1 MKTMRATAAVSVYLV
16 LRQDEEVLLLL
27 RQNTGF
33 MDGHYGLVSG
43 HVEAGESATDGMIRE
58 AYEEAGI
65 TLHPDH
71 LRVAHIMHRQS
82 ERLNVDIFF
91 DCSSWEGEIQN
102 REPHK
107 CAELKFF
114 PLHSPPDQLISYV
127 HDALK
132 AIDQKS
138 FYSESGWNS

>member
-1 MKTMRATAAVSVYLV
+1 MTTRTTAAVSVYLV
-16 LRQDEEVLLLL
+16 LRRGEEVLLLL

-33 MDGHYGLVSG
+33 MDNQYGLVSG
-43 HVEAGESATDGMIRE
+43 HVEADEPATEGMIRE

-65 TLHPDH
+65 RLKPEN

-82 ERLNVDIFF
+82 GRLNVDIFF
-91 DCSSWEGEIQN
+91 ECTNWDGEIQN

-114 PLHSPPDQLISYV
+114 SLRSPPKNLIGYV
-127 HDALK
+127 HDALR
-132 AIDQKS
+132 AIEKKS
-138 FYSESGWNS
+138 FYSESGWNL